1 MGKAVEILSNLK
13 VRNLGPGLHRDGGG
27 LVLVVDAGGS
37 RNWGFVYREPYTKD
51 KFGNGKRTKL
61 GLGGYPTVSL
71 QQARAKAAEARG
83 YLNETPPR
91 SPKEVWKERRKA
103 SNTPTFSEMSDVY
116 LATMTNGWRSDRHR
130 EQVRSNLLKH
140 CAPIADMPVNEIT
153 TENVLLTIHT
163 YAEQAPVAA
172 LKLRGTIEQ
181 VLAMARAKGHIDRNT
196 LNPASWRGHLDKLL
210 PKAPKPTHHP
220 AMHYNEL
227 PGFMQRLREARL
239 DSEGRINIVAHALVF
254 LIHCGSRS
262 GEVRLAKWSE
272 FDLDGRLWSI
282 PAERMKGGKAHK
294 VPLSAGAIEII
305 EAMRA
310 VRSSDFVFPGTKPV
324 RELTAKSFERLL
336 ARLGAKCV
344 CHGMRSTFRNW
355 AGNRT
360 DTPRE
365 ICELALAHT
374 VGNSVERSYWNEHP
388 EEKHRELLEK
398 WDRYLHA
405 PVGAPMA

>member
-1 MGKAVEILSNLK
+1 MEILSNLK

-37 RNWGFVYREPYTKD
+37 RNWGFVYREPHTKD

-91 SPKEVWKERRKA
+91 SPKEVWKERRNA

-116 LATMTNGWRSDRHR
+116 LATMTKGWRSDRHR

-181 VLAMARAKGHIDRNT
+181 VLAMVRAKGHIDRNT
-196 LNPASWRGHLDKLL
+196 LNPATGVAISTSYCPRPRSRPIIRQCTTTSFRASCRGFARRGWIARAGSTSW
-210 PKAPKPTHHP
+210 PT
-220 AMHYNEL
+220 
-227 PGFMQRLREARL
+227 R
-239 DSEGRINIVAHALVF
+239 
-254 LIHCGSRS
+254 SRS
-262 GEVRLAKWSE
+262 SSTA
-272 FDLDGRLWSI
+272 
-282 PAERMKGGKAHK
+282 A
-294 VPLSAGAIEII
+294 AG
-305 EAMRA
+305 A
-310 VRSSDFVFPGTKPV
+310 VRSGWPN
-324 RELTAKSFERLL
+324 
-336 ARLGAKCV
+336 GA
-344 CHGMRSTFRNW
+344 SSIW
-355 AGNRT
+355 
-360 DTPRE
+360 
-365 ICELALAHT
+365 T
-374 VGNSVERSYWNEHP
+374 VGGGRSRPSE
-388 EEKHRELLEK
+388 
-398 WDRYLHA
+398 
-405 PVGAPMA
+405 